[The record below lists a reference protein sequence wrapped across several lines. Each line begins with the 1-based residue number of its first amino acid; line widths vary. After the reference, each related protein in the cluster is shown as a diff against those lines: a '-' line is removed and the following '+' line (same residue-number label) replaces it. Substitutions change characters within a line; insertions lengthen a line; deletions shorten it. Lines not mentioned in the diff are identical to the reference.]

1 MNLLSLLL
9 SSLLTDSSVSALA
22 KKTGL
27 SATALK
33 KLIPLAVPLLLK
45 FLTSNASS
53 ESGALSL
60 LGALSQHTNQKAL
73 SDQIDEADTED
84 GGKIIGHI
92 FGNQSDAVTNRLAQ
106 QSGMSERDV
115 SSALAG
121 IAPALMSGLS
131 AANHTVSAAPKVDLS
146 DGIDLSDLLG
156 MFAGAQSVQQVPQ
169 SQSYGGGLLSGLLGG
184 SSSGLGDLFGSMLG
198 SSAQQ
203 ASQENDFN
211 AQSPLFHDSLS
222 IYLSSSIQKKKQ
234 SFSGCF
240 FF

>member
-115 SSALAG
+115 NSALAG

-169 SQSYGGGLLSGLLGG
+169 GQSYGGGLLSGLLGG

-211 AQSPLFHDSLS
+211 GTQLLSL
-222 IYLSSSIQKKKQ
+222 LSSMTR
-234 SFSGCF
+234 
-240 FF
+240 

>member
-60 LGALSQHTNQKAL
+60 LGALSQHTNQKTL
-73 SDQIDEADTED
+73 SDQINEADTED

-169 SQSYGGGLLSGLLGG
+169 GQSYGGGLLSGLLGG

-211 AQSPLFHDSLS
+211 GTQLLSL
-222 IYLSSSIQKKKQ
+222 LSSMTR
-234 SFSGCF
+234 
-240 FF
+240 

>member
-60 LGALSQHTNQKAL
+60 LGALSQHTNQKTL

-169 SQSYGGGLLSGLLGG
+169 GQSYGGGLLSGLLGG

-211 AQSPLFHDSLS
+211 GTQLLSL
-222 IYLSSSIQKKKQ
+222 LSSMTR
-234 SFSGCF
+234 
-240 FF
+240 

>member
-73 SDQIDEADTED
+73 SDQI
-84 GGKIIGHI
+84 
-92 FGNQSDAVTNRLAQ
+92 LAQ

-169 SQSYGGGLLSGLLGG
+169 GQSYGGGLLSGLLGG

-211 AQSPLFHDSLS
+211 GTQLLSL
-222 IYLSSSIQKKKQ
+222 LSSMTR
-234 SFSGCF
+234 
-240 FF
+240 

>member
-27 SATALK
+27 SAAALK

-60 LGALSQHTNQKAL
+60 LGALSQHTNQKTL

-92 FGNQSDAVTNRLAQ
+92 FGNQSDAVTNRLAL

-169 SQSYGGGLLSGLLGG
+169 GQSYGGGLLSGLLGG

-203 ASQENDFN
+203 SSQENDFN
-211 AQSPLFHDSLS
+211 GTQLLSL
-222 IYLSSSIQKKKQ
+222 LSSMTR
-234 SFSGCF
+234 
-240 FF
+240 

>member
-9 SSLLTDSSVSALA
+9 KSLLTDASVSALA

-27 SATALK
+27 NAGSLK

-60 LGALSQHTNQKAL
+60 LGALSQHTNKKTL

-92 FGNQSDAVTNRLAQ
+92 LGSQSEAVTGQLARQ
-106 QSGMSERDV
+106 AGMSERDV

-121 IAPALMSGLS
+121 LAPALMSGLS
-131 AANHTVSAAPKVDLS
+131 AATNSISSAPKVDLS
-146 DGIDLSDLLG
+146 DGFDLSDLMG
-156 MFAGAQSVQQVPQ
+156 MFAGAQQAQQVQAQP
-169 SQSYGGGLLSGLLGG
+169 SGGLLSGLLGG
-184 SSSGLGDLFGSMLG
+184 SGSGLGDLFGSLLG

-203 ASQENDFN
+203 SAQENDFN
-211 AQSPLFHDSLS
+211 GTQRLSL
-222 IYLSSSIQKKKQ
+222 LS
-234 SFSGCF
+234 GMRR
-240 FF
+240 

>member
-9 SSLLTDSSVSALA
+9 KSLLTDASVSALA

-27 SATALK
+27 NAGSLK

-60 LGALSQHTNQKAL
+60 LGALSQHTNKKTL

-92 FGNQSDAVTNRLAQ
+92 LGSQSEAVTGQLARQ
-106 QSGMSERDV
+106 AGMSERDV

-121 IAPALMSGLS
+121 LAPALMSGLS
-131 AANHTVSAAPKVDLS
+131 AATNSISSAPKVDLS
-146 DGIDLSDLLG
+146 DGFDLSDLMG
-156 MFAGAQSVQQVPQ
+156 MFAGAQQAQQVQAQP
-169 SQSYGGGLLSGLLGG
+169 SGGLLSGLLGG
-184 SSSGLGDLFGSMLG
+184 SGSGLGDLFGSLLG

-203 ASQENDFN
+203 SAQENDFN
-211 AQSPLFHDSLS
+211 GTQLLSL
-222 IYLSSSIQKKKQ
+222 LS
-234 SFSGCF
+234 GMRR
-240 FF
+240 

>member
-1 MNLLSLLL
+1 MHLLSLLL
-9 SSLLTDSSVSALA
+9 RSLLTDSSVSALA

-27 SATALK
+27 SAAALK

-60 LGALSQHTNQKAL
+60 LGALSQHTDQKTL

-169 SQSYGGGLLSGLLGG
+169 GQSYGGGLLSGLLGG

-211 AQSPLFHDSLS
+211 GTQLLSL
-222 IYLSSSIQKKKQ
+222 LSSMTR
-234 SFSGCF
+234 
-240 FF
+240 

>member
-27 SATALK
+27 SAAALK

-73 SDQIDEADTED
+73 SDQINEADTED

-211 AQSPLFHDSLS
+211 GTQLLSL
-222 IYLSSSIQKKKQ
+222 LSSMTR
-234 SFSGCF
+234 
-240 FF
+240 

>member
-27 SATALK
+27 SAAALK

-60 LGALSQHTNQKAL
+60 LGALSQHTNQKTL

-92 FGNQSDAVTNRLAQ
+92 FGNQSDVVTNRLAQ

-115 SSALAG
+115 NSALAG

-211 AQSPLFHDSLS
+211 GTQLLSL
-222 IYLSSSIQKKKQ
+222 LSSMTR
-234 SFSGCF
+234 
-240 FF
+240 

>member
-27 SATALK
+27 SAAALK

-60 LGALSQHTNQKAL
+60 LGALSQHTNQKTL

-92 FGNQSDAVTNRLAQ
+92 FGNQSDVVTNRLAQ

-203 ASQENDFN
+203 SSQENDFN
-211 AQSPLFHDSLS
+211 GTQLLSL
-222 IYLSSSIQKKKQ
+222 LSSMTR
-234 SFSGCF
+234 
-240 FF
+240 

>member
-60 LGALSQHTNQKAL
+60 LGALSQHTNQKTL

-92 FGNQSDAVTNRLAQ
+92 FGNQSDAVTNRLAL

-115 SSALAG
+115 CSALAG

-169 SQSYGGGLLSGLLGG
+169 GQSYGGGLLSGLLGG

-211 AQSPLFHDSLS
+211 GTQLLSL
-222 IYLSSSIQKKKQ
+222 LSSMTR
-234 SFSGCF
+234 
-240 FF
+240 

>member
-27 SATALK
+27 SAAALK

-60 LGALSQHTNQKAL
+60 LGALSQHTNQKTL

-92 FGNQSDAVTNRLAQ
+92 FGNQSDVVTNRLAQ

-169 SQSYGGGLLSGLLGG
+169 GQSYGGGLLSGLLGG

-211 AQSPLFHDSLS
+211 GTQLLSL
-222 IYLSSSIQKKKQ
+222 LSSMTR
-234 SFSGCF
+234 
-240 FF
+240 

>member
-60 LGALSQHTNQKAL
+60 LGALSQHTNQKTL

-211 AQSPLFHDSLS
+211 GTQLLSL
-222 IYLSSSIQKKKQ
+222 LSSMTR
-234 SFSGCF
+234 
-240 FF
+240 

>member
-27 SATALK
+27 SAAALK

-92 FGNQSDAVTNRLAQ
+92 FGNQSDVVTNRLAQ

-115 SSALAG
+115 NSALAG

-169 SQSYGGGLLSGLLGG
+169 GQSYGGGLLSGLLGG

-211 AQSPLFHDSLS
+211 GTQLLSL
-222 IYLSSSIQKKKQ
+222 LSSMTR
-234 SFSGCF
+234 
-240 FF
+240 

>member
-9 SSLLTDSSVSALA
+9 KSLLTDASVSALA

-27 SATALK
+27 NAGSLK

-60 LGALSQHTNQKAL
+60 LGALSQHTNKKTL

-92 FGNQSDAVTNRLAQ
+92 LGSQSDAVTGQLARQ
-106 QSGMSERDV
+106 AGMSERDV

-121 IAPALMSGLS
+121 LAPALMSGLS
-131 AANHTVSAAPKVDLS
+131 AATNSISSATKVDLS
-146 DGIDLSDLLG
+146 DGFDLSDLMG
-156 MFAGAQSVQQVPQ
+156 MFAGAQQAQQVQAQP
-169 SQSYGGGLLSGLLGG
+169 SGGLLSGLLGG
-184 SSSGLGDLFGSMLG
+184 SGSGLGDLFGSLLG

-203 ASQENDFN
+203 SAQENDFN
-211 AQSPLFHDSLS
+211 GTQLLSL
-222 IYLSSSIQKKKQ
+222 LS
-234 SFSGCF
+234 GMRR
-240 FF
+240 